1 MSFSDLIP
9 LSEKIQLM
17 AGVLFTKQRKEC
29 KDPILDPDEFK
40 GMLESAE
47 PSLKGFFDQLYL
59 GTNPQAK
66 SHMTNTKNKQHLV
79 LFCYFLAGLN
89 NKFIN
94 GIKAEIGYML
104 DSAGSAS
111 TIETFA
117 RAGLSIRRE
126 TVMRYKKKHETTH
139 IETVGSFVTE
149 HVRIIFIILFL
160 SYGCKLYCLLI
171 N

>member
-1 MSFSDLIP
+1 MFFRFNSFRQKNSIN
-9 LSEKIQLM
+9 
-17 AGVLFTKQRKEC
+17 GWCKQRKEC

-47 PSLKGFFDQLYL
+47 PSLKGFFDQSYL

-66 SHMTNTKNKQHLV
+66 SHMTNTKNKQCLV

-104 DSAGSAS
+104 DSAGSSAS
-111 TIETFA
+111 Q
-117 RAGLSIRRE
+117 L
-126 TVMRYKKKHETTH
+126 KHLQEQ
-139 IETVGSFVTE
+139 V
-149 HVRIIFIILFL
+149 
-160 SYGCKLYCLLI
+160 
-171 N
+171 